1 MEDLEDG
8 ILDAGDTEFPVETF
22 EVPND
27 EVKVSKETET
37 ATEVLNKNSR
47 RRKKKPRKE
56 NGVKRHQTRDR

>member
-1 MEDLEDG
+1 MEDG
-8 ILDAGDTEFPVETF
+8 ILDHGVTEFPVETF

-47 RRKKKPRKE
+47 RRKKKNRKE
-56 NGVKRHQTRDR
+56 NGVKRRQPRDR